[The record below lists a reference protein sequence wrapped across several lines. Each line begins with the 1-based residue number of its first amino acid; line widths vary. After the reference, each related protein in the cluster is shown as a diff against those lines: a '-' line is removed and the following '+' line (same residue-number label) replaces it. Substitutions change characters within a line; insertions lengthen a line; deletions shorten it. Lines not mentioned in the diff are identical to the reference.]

1 MSNGRATNEEKQ
13 NLKHSMGA
21 SFGHI
26 SEDPG
31 EWTPG
36 TWTEST
42 DEGPSTEG
50 SICVFWGHCSPVS
63 LAEEVCQNT
72 KANYLAMQN
81 LTLKNSNY
89 GPSASR
95 CAASLRRLESCWA
108 WEDKGRPLTPQPQSS
123 ALAHSVHLF
132 ANKSNFFHFPQRLEK
147 CRNKQPF

>member
-1 MSNGRATNEEKQ
+1 MSNGRATNEEKR
-13 NLKHSMGA
+13 NLKHSTGA

-50 SICVFWGHCSPVS
+50 SICVSWGHRSPVA
-63 LAEEVCQNT
+63 LAEDVCQNT

-89 GPSASR
+89 GPLASR
-95 CAASLRRLESCWA
+95 CCSRVQAQRPCDGLRAAEPGRIREGRLPARPRVLHWPTQGIFLPTEVISFISR
-108 WEDKGRPLTPQPQSS
+108 ED
-123 ALAHSVHLF
+123 
-132 ANKSNFFHFPQRLEK
+132 
-147 CRNKQPF
+147 